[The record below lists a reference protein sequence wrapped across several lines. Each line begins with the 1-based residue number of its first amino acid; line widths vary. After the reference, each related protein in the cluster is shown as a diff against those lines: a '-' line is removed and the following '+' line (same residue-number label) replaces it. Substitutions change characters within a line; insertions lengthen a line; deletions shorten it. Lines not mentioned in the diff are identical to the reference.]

1 MHNHCFQFLLGNM
14 GIIAVPREN
23 EDNGYAT
30 SFFGGLGRGGG
41 GAKEQTRCIMAY
53 GKMVNSVFCGICQYG
68 LGSFCI
74 ERKYTYTFFIVEMTA
89 ANINVLHQP

>member
-30 SFFGGLGRGGG
+30 SFFGGLGGG

-74 ERKYTYTFFIVEMTA
+74 ERKYIYTFFIVEMTA

>member
-41 GAKEQTRCIMAY
+41 AK
-53 GKMVNSVFCGICQYG
+53 
-68 LGSFCI
+68 
-74 ERKYTYTFFIVEMTA
+74 
-89 ANINVLHQP
+89 

>member
-30 SFFGGLGRGGG
+30 SFFGGLGAGGG
-41 GAKEQTRCIMAY
+41 GVKSKQGALWPMEKWWTQYFA
-53 GKMVNSVFCGICQYG
+53 VFASTVWG
-68 LGSFCI
+68 LSALKKI
-74 ERKYTYTFFIVEMTA
+74 YIYTFVIVEMTA

>member
-30 SFFGGLGRGGG
+30 SFFGGLGGGG
-41 GAKEQTRCIMAY
+41 KEQTRCIMAY
-53 GKMVNSVFCGICQYG
+53 GKMVNSVFCGIFQYG

-74 ERKYTYTFFIVEMTA
+74 EKK
-89 ANINVLHQP
+89 NIYFRYCRDDCC

>member
-30 SFFGGLGRGGG
+30 SFFGGLGGGG
-41 GAKEQTRCIMAY
+41 GLKSKQGALWPMEKW
-53 GKMVNSVFCGICQYG
+53 
-68 LGSFCI
+68 
-74 ERKYTYTFFIVEMTA
+74 
-89 ANINVLHQP
+89 